1 MFFFQV
7 PLTEFESD
15 QNDQKGIL
23 ISAEIPMADDDSQQ
37 AAEAMVQ
44 LGSMGFYQQGDL
56 TEAETLMFKGKQC
69 LFYILYVD

>member
-69 LFYILYVD
+69 LFYIL